1 MHGKQKLYLI
11 VGPTASGKTAVSI
24 EVAKR
29 LNAEIISADSIQV
42 YCGMDIGSAKP
53 TLEERAGIPHHML
66 SVVDPDEPKFSVARF
81 RELAIECIEDVIARG
96 KRPLVVGG
104 TGLYINALTYPLHFT
119 GAPADAA
126 LRTKYALLEAENPGQ
141 AYARLKEVDPAS
153 AARLHPNDKKRIIR
167 ALEVFE
173 LTGTPLSESYAGFS
187 LIDESQLPYTPC
199 LAGLTMPRELLYARI
214 EQRVD
219 QMMAQGLLEEVK
231 MLCDAGYGAELPAM
245 QGLGYKQ
252 LMHFL
257 EGGCTL
263 SEAIEEIKRET
274 RRFAK
279 RQITWFKRD
288 ARIQWYD
295 VSTYGSLATLADG
308 IAAQFLEEG
317 GVSVGK

>member
-1 MHGKQKLYLI
+1 M
-11 VGPTASGKTAVSI
+11 
-24 EVAKR
+24 
-29 LNAEIISADSIQV
+29 
-42 YCGMDIGSAKP
+42 
-53 TLEERAGIPHHML
+53 
-66 SVVDPDEPKFSVARF
+66 
-81 RELAIECIEDVIARG
+81 
-96 KRPLVVGG
+96 
-104 TGLYINALTYPLHFT
+104 
-119 GAPADAA
+119 
-126 LRTKYALLEAENPGQ
+126 
-141 AYARLKEVDPAS
+141 
-153 AARLHPNDKKRIIR
+153 
-167 ALEVFE
+167 
-173 LTGTPLSESYAGFS
+173 
-187 LIDESQLPYTPC
+187 DESQLPYTPC

-317 GVSVGK
+317 GGSVGK